1 MLKCILMLAIN
12 IKNLTKISH
21 IFWKKHYFFILFK
34 VGMVMNMKKTFKEE
48 SIKILKILGF
58 TTNIGEYNRTY
69 FHV

>member
-34 VGMVMNMKKTFKEE
+34 VGMVMNMKKK
-48 SIKILKILGF
+48 
-58 TTNIGEYNRTY
+58 
-69 FHV
+69 HVKKNQSKY